1 MNMENIALKVSPSG
15 DHEIAMSRV
24 FNAPRALVFD
34 SLTNLALLKRWFGLF
49 AGWALATCEIDLKVG
64 GAFRFVWRNSNGMTM
79 VMRGVYREIVV
90 PERIVNTESVDG
102 YPGEA
107 VTTTVLTE
115 EAGRTTLTA
124 TIRYESPEIRDAVL
138 KSNMERGAAASYDKL
153 AEILNEIQ
161 AEEVTRASRR

>member
-1 MNMENIALKVSPSG
+1 MNMENIALKVSASG
-15 DHEIAMSRV
+15 DREIAMSRV
-24 FNAPRALVFD
+24 FNAPRELVFD

-49 AGWALATCEIDLKVG
+49 AGWALAICEIDLKVG
-64 GAFRFVWRNSNGMTM
+64 GAFRFVWRNSDGMTM

-90 PERIVNTESVDG
+90 PEKIVNTESVDG

-115 EAGRTTLTA
+115 EGGRTTLTA

-138 KSNMERGAAASYDKL
+138 KSNMKRGAAASYDKL
-153 AEILNEIQ
+153 AQVLTDIQ
-161 AEEVTRASRR
+161 AAPQTAG

>member
-1 MNMENIALKVSPSG
+1 MENIALKVSASG
-15 DHEIAMSRV
+15 EREIAMSRV

-34 SLTNLALLKRWFGLF
+34 SLTNLALLKRWFGVF
-49 AGWALATCEIDLKVG
+49 AGWALATCEIHLKVG

-138 KSNMERGAAASYDKL
+138 RSNMAKGANASYEKL
-153 AEILNEIQ
+153 AEVLTEIQ
-161 AEEVTRASRR
+161 AVARASRP